1 MALNLLDLVKG
12 QLNDS
17 VVQGLSRAVGINLPE
32 TNSALATIIPSLLGG
47 LVTKGSNENGANV
60 LLNLIKTGNHDG
72 SILDNFSG
80 LLGNLDAIDQLKN
93 AGGGI
98 LSTLFG
104 NKQSS
109 ILDLVTAN
117 TSIGKNASSNL
128 MSLLAPMVMGL
139 LGKQVKTGN
148 LDVKGLV
155 NMLSSQKSILE
166 KVLPTSFANELGF
179 AAANVTTPKISPKVE
194 KKKGMGWLA
203 WALPLVL
210 LAVGGFIFLRGFNT
224 DVSMKKQQS
233 AFYVDANGNLL
244 DKKGELVRASGEFQL
259 VDGYYVDNTG
269 ARIQRK
275 IDETK
280 EKLNVASDKTKEK
293 LDEAASKTKEALDNT
308 IDKTKEAV
316 SNAATIT
323 SEATKETFNKLF
335 NTKAV
340 GTAYALS
347 EIVFDPTSHRITNMS
362 KEEVEGLAA
371 ALKEHPESRIQVQV
385 HTADGKNAAENKKI
399 SDLRAEVVKN
409 MLVALGVDAKQI
421 SSKGLSS
428 KEETKAAANAVE
440 VVVEQ

>member
-17 VVQGLSRAVGINLPE
+17 VIQGLSRAVGINLPE

-47 LVTKGSNENGANV
+47 LVNKGANETGANA
-60 LLNLIKTGNHDG
+60 LMNLIKSGNHDG
-72 SILDNFSG
+72 SILNNFSN
-80 LLGNLDAIDQLKN
+80 LLGDLNGIDQLKN
-93 AGGGI
+93 AGSGI

-104 NKQSS
+104 NKQNT
-109 ILDLVTAN
+109 ILDLITAN
-117 TSIGKNASSNL
+117 TSIGKPASSNL

-139 LGKQVKTGN
+139 VGKQIKTDN
-148 LDVKGLV
+148 LDVKGIV
-155 NMLSSQKSILE
+155 NMFSSQKSILE
-166 KVLPTSFANELGF
+166 KVLPTSFASELGL
-179 AAANVTTPKISPKVE
+179 AAPHITTPKVAPKTE
-194 KKKGMGWLA
+194 KKKGMNWLV
-203 WALPLVL
+203 WALPLAL
-210 LAVGGFIFLRGFNT
+210 LAVGGYIFLRGFNT
-224 DVSMKKQQS
+224 DVSIKKQQN

-244 DKKGELVRASGEFQL
+244 DKRGELVKEAGEFQL

-269 ARIQRK
+269 AQIQRK

-280 EKLNVASDKTKEK
+280 EKLNVASDKTKEAINN
-293 LDEAASKTKEALDNT
+293 AADKTKNALDNAV
-308 IDKTKEAV
+308 DQTKGAV
-316 SNAATIT
+316 SNAAVVTT
-323 SEATKETFNKLF
+323 AAAKETFNKLF

-347 EIVFDPTSHRITNMS
+347 QITFDPNSHRITDMV
-362 KEEVEGLAA
+362 KEEVEGLAE

-385 HTADGKNAAENKKI
+385 HTADGKNTAENKKI

-428 KEETKAAANAVE
+428 KEETKAAANIVE
-440 VVVEQ
+440 VIVEQ